1 MRPKKIMIVVPHE
14 DHKREME
21 RLVGIDRHV
30 YVTFPGT
37 ALAGRR
43 FDQII
48 VFGDTFIRG
57 RGAVLTGEDNTI
69 NLQIKEWLKM
79 LSLKLIPGGTIQYIG
94 GHSEP

>member
-1 MRPKKIMIVVPHE
+1 MRPKKIMIVVPHG
-14 DHKREME
+14 DHKQEMD
-21 RLVGIDRHV
+21 RLVGNDRN
-30 YVTFPGT
+30 VTYPGT

-43 FDQII
+43 FDQIV
-48 VFGDTFIRG
+48 VFGDSFIRG
-57 RGAVLTGEDNTI
+57 RGAQQAGSDTI